1 LANLSNF
8 KRKGKLMLGTAY
20 GWALAILTFAL
31 TGSLTMA
38 ILFGAVAAFFG
49 SIFGALNMSLIQL
62 KAPQYIR
69 GRVISLLIVM
79 SGVMPL
85 AVVPIGGVAEY
96 LGVSVALAFAAM
108 MVGLSVWIL
117 NSLFPSLKRIFSSS

>member
-1 LANLSNF
+1 M
-8 KRKGKLMLGTAY
+8 KRKINAGYCLWMGSSDM
-20 GWALAILTFAL
+20 TFAL

-38 ILFGAVAAFFG
+38 ILLGSGCIFWFF
-49 SIFGALNMSLIQL
+49 FGALNMSLIQL
-62 KAPQYIR
+62 QAPQYIR

-96 LGVSVALAFAAM
+96 LGVSVALACSNDGRSF
-108 MVGLSVWIL
+108 
-117 NSLFPSLKRIFSSS
+117 SLDFERLVS